1 MTYLTTLEI
10 DEIETEVKV
19 DFTNRFG
26 EIEITGMSDADNNEI
41 APDLLSEINTV
52 KLYDDLASYA
62 DDEQIELENTYS
74 NIY

>member
-26 EIEITGMSDADNNEI
+26 EIEITGMSDSDNNEI
-41 APDLLSEINTV
+41 APDLLSEINTA
-52 KLYDDLASYA
+52 KLYADLASYA